1 MAEYSTGEAAKICS
15 VTVRTVQ
22 YYDNCGLLNAKKTGS
37 GQKRV
42 YTDDDIEKLKTV
54 CYLREIGMSVKDI
67 VRLFEENNS
76 AKIIDIF
83 VNQTEA
89 EIRNEID
96 ICNKKLEK
104 ITELKQYLGKYD
116 IPICKLGDTVKKM
129 KIKEQIEELRIPAA
143 RTAIAFIVALP
154 TFIVYWIKTG
164 IWWPLAAVYIP
175 LAVSGIIFFALYC
188 YNKIVYT
195 CPECGHTFK
204 PTFINYIRTRHS
216 HITRSLKCPECEY
229 IGPCVETVTEK
240 NARTKKI
247 PVLISY
253 SAVLIAII
261 IWILPLIKQNKKPT
275 GIKNPVSATYES
287 VRREKINMCFDSDNI
302 QCEFDTSIK
311 DICDVC

>member
-96 ICNKKLEK
+96 ICNKKL
-104 ITELKQYLGKYD
+104 
-116 IPICKLGDTVKKM
+116 KK
-129 KIKEQIEELRIPAA
+129 
-143 RTAIAFIVALP
+143 
-154 TFIVYWIKTG
+154 
-164 IWWPLAAVYIP
+164 
-175 LAVSGIIFFALYC
+175 
-188 YNKIVYT
+188 
-195 CPECGHTFK
+195 
-204 PTFINYIRTRHS
+204 
-216 HITRSLKCPECEY
+216 SL
-229 IGPCVETVTEK
+229 
-240 NARTKKI
+240 N
-247 PVLISY
+247 
-253 SAVLIAII
+253 
-261 IWILPLIKQNKKPT
+261 
-275 GIKNPVSATYES
+275 
-287 VRREKINMCFDSDNI
+287 
-302 QCEFDTSIK
+302 
-311 DICDVC
+311 